1 MNKPIEVLVTG
12 DFYGGNR
19 IEKLIMEDNYK
30 QIFNDFLPHIQDVD
44 LAITNLESVLIEKG
58 TPITKTGPAIKSMPK
73 TIKALKFAGF
83 NLLTLANNHIMDYGA
98 EGLLKTIDLCKK
110 SGISTFGAGMNY
122 NEASNTF
129 YIEIKGIKVAF
140 INVAENEWST
150 TDNDK
155 PGAHPLNPVANYY
168 KILEANTKSDFVF
181 VIVHGGHETY
191 HLPSLRMKQTYR
203 FFIDAGASAVIGHHT
218 HCYSGFEIYKNAP
231 IFYSLGNFIFDNQNI
246 KDLSWHFGFAVKF
259 KLITD
264 KLSFE
269 IIPYEQCKESVGV
282 HLLKEKSETFFL
294 KELEKL
300 NTFVSNDNYLNESF
314 KSFVN
319 QNLSK
324 TYNGFLEPHSI
335 KPLRI
340 LQHFGILPSILTKRK
355 RKLYLNLIR
364 CEAHRDVLLELLKND
379 SHT

>member
-44 LAITNLESVLIEKG
+44 IAITNLESPLIEKG
-58 TPITKTGPAIKSMPK
+58 TPLTKTGPAIKSK
-73 TIKALKFAGF
+73 HETIKALKFAGF
-83 NLLTLANNHIMDYGA
+83 NLLTLANNHIMDYGT
-98 EGLLKTIDLCKK
+98 EGLSKTMDLCKK
-110 SGISTFGAGMNY
+110 IGISTLGAGMNHY
-122 NEASNTF
+122 EASNTF
-129 YIEIKGIKVAF
+129 YTEINGIKLAF
-140 INVAENEWST
+140 INITENEWST
-150 TDNDK
+150 TANEK

-168 KILEANTKSDFVF
+168 KIAEANTKADFVF

-203 FFIDAGASAVIGHHT
+203 FFVDAGASAVLGHHT
-218 HCYSGFEIYKNAP
+218 HCNSGYEMYKNSP
-231 IFYSLGNFIFDNQNI
+231 IFYSLGNFIFDHQNI
-246 KDLSWHFGFAVKF
+246 TESSWNFGFAVKF

-264 KLSFE
+264 NLSFE

-282 HLLKEKSETFFL
+282 HLLKGKSEILFFEEL
-294 KELEKL
+294 KKL
-300 NTFVSNDNYLNESF
+300 NTFISDDNSLNESF
-314 KSFVN
+314 KRFVN
-319 QNLSK
+319 QNLLK

-340 LQHFGILPSILTKRK
+340 LQRFGIFPSLLSKRK

-364 CEAHRDVLLELLKND
+364 CEAHRDVLLEILNND